1 MDEYQVPFYNMVP
14 HDPSFEEMKK
24 VVGVD
29 GQRPPIPRRWANC
42 EVSAKHGAI
51 YIDCALMKFIFKTVC
66 VTVDTSEWVAEFWNI
81 CIILSIL

>member
-1 MDEYQVPFYNMVP
+1 MIWLNGLVGNDEVDEYQVPFYNMVP

-42 EVSAKHGAI
+42 EVSAKHVAI
-51 YIDCALMKFIFKTVC
+51 YRLCFDVVYF
-66 VTVDTSEWVAEFWNI
+66 
-81 CIILSIL
+81 